1 MFLTVYLILVTKS
14 RLSPSL
20 ICQTILWVA
29 GRSKK
34 LLERLTYACHCSP
47 LPVLRWFSRSL
58 SLSLFLSPF
67 CHCCHLELSFCDP
80 FKLKL
85 SCGRLRRLNMRNSC
99 GFPKSIPRITIYHH
113 KGARPQLMLIKA
125 CNWCEYAEY
134 SNFVKRTPFLSNCT
148 LRIDAF

>member
-1 MFLTVYLILVTKS
+1 MRGGYLCFLPDFTTSRMHEMFLTVYLILVTKS

-67 CHCCHLELSFCDP
+67 CHCCHLELIFCDP

-99 GFPKSIPRITIYHH
+99 GFPKSIPNITIYHH
-113 KGARPQLMLIKA
+113 RG
-125 CNWCEYAEY
+125 CNLGHFSYNY
-134 SNFVKRTPFLSNCT
+134 FFKIVLSV
-148 LRIDAF
+148 